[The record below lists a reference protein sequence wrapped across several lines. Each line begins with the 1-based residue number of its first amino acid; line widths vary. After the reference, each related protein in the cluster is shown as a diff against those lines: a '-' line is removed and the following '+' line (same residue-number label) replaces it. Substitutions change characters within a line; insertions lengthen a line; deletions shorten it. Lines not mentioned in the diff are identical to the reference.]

1 MEILFKF
8 DLHFL
13 YILKYN
19 NNNNLIYY
27 SFIMYYLL
35 CIMYY
40 LGKVYYYFFFYNDN
54 NKNQK
59 SKINYGINSKKIK
72 ILKKKLKK
80 VK

>member
-1 MEILFKF
+1 
-8 DLHFL
+8 
-13 YILKYN
+13 
-19 NNNNLIYY
+19 
-27 SFIMYYLL
+27 MYYVLFRKSLL
-35 CIMYY
+35 
-40 LGKVYYYFFFYNDN
+40 LFFFYNDN